1 MCVVIELEYVLEYDY
16 STIARHEFVLTCISM
31 NCEPRITQ
39 GIEAPKIYIN
49 DNWRPSGMV
58 LWIWTW
64 FGIRARLGLH
74 LFRLC
79 RLRTGHC
86 IGF

>member
-39 GIEAPKIYIN
+39 GMEGVKALTLHFNIRYIN
-49 DNWRPSGMV
+49 Y
-58 LWIWTW
+58 LY
-64 FGIRARLGLH
+64 LL
-74 LFRLC
+74 L
-79 RLRTGHC
+79 
-86 IGF
+86 